1 MEFLY
6 AVIILTGIGHL
17 ALIVLYCLV
26 AWSKSG
32 GCRGKDSSTTNTSS
46 TPDPTQ
52 NNRAPQDMERAGVD
66 PSGQQDSARQDTLQP
81 TGDHSFLTNTWIS
94 NVRTRIR
101 TIATGSGGN
110 DSEGTGGQAGQ
121 VAGESVDS
129 PPSYEEATKHWDRS
143 LDPPPSYQDSVL
155 DSTHPGVWRRAVR
168 TIFFLLCS
176 VTMTYF
182 KITQT
187 FRYMRNRVVTIIRF
201 TNCQVGPFHIQK
213 SIQKPRQFVT
223 QSLISLSA
231 WELYIEHLWY

>member
-32 GCRGKDSSTTNTSS
+32 GCGGKDSSTTNTSS

-110 DSEGTGGQAGQ
+110 DSEGTGGPGGQ
-121 VAGESVDS
+121 VTGESVDS

-155 DSTHPGVWRRAVR
+155 DSTHSGV
-168 TIFFLLCS
+168 
-176 VTMTYF
+176 
-182 KITQT
+182 
-187 FRYMRNRVVTIIRF
+187 
-201 TNCQVGPFHIQK
+201 
-213 SIQKPRQFVT
+213 
-223 QSLISLSA
+223 
-231 WELYIEHLWY
+231 